1 MLKKLLKYD
10 FQSVMK
16 YWWIAAISSL
26 ALSFVGGGCVSLLTR
41 EKELPDLVYPFII
54 FALILVV
61 LSFVVFYLMT
71 FIFVFVRFYRNFFT
85 DEGYLTF
92 TLPVKRSQLLNSKLI
107 MSVVMLFITF
117 LVYLLEI
124 LIVVCIGFFDE
135 IVAPEFWQELSK
147 GIELLWDSFGG
158 YLIIYVLEFLILFIL
173 ALVFSTLF
181 LFCCITFASI
191 ITKKAKV
198 LVAIG
203 IYYVANS
210 IFSFVVQMFYL
221 FAIPSLSSKIFA
233 LNMEAGVPA
242 LALVLFGI
250 ICFVSIFCALLYTLQ
265 YWMMDRKLNLS

>member
-10 FQSVMK
+10 FQSVLK
-16 YWWIAAISSL
+16 HWWIAAISSFV
-26 ALSFVGGGCVSLLTR
+26 LSFVGGGCLSLLNS
-41 EKELPDLVYPFII
+41 EKELPALLYPFAG
-54 FALILVV
+54 FALILVI
-61 LSFVVFYLMT
+61 LSFVVFYFIS

-92 TLPVKRSQLLNSKLI
+92 TLPVTRAQLLNSKLI
-107 MSVVMLFITF
+107 MSVATLFVTL
-117 LVYLLEI
+117 LVYVLEI
-124 LIVVCIGFFDE
+124 LIVLCIGFSDAVFT
-135 IVAPEFWQELSK
+135 PEFWQELGN
-147 GIELLWDSFGG
+147 GIALLWDNAGG
-158 YLIIYVLEFLILFIL
+158 YLIIYLLELLVLIILLF
-173 ALVFSTLF
+173 VFSTLF

-221 FAIPSLSSKIFA
+221 FGLTSLVTQISDLS
-233 LNMEAGVPA
+233 METGMPV
-242 LALVLFGI
+242 LALILLGI
-250 ICFVSIFCALLYTLQ
+250 ICFVAIFCALLYTLQ